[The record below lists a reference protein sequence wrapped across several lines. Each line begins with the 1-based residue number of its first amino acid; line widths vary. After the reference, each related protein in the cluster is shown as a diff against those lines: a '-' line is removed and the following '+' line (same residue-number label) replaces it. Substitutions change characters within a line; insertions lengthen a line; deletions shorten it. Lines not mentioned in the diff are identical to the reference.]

1 MWLGIS
7 LDAKAEAANM
17 KAIAAKWEAE
27 VAKAEAEA
35 VKAEPEAVKAEA
47 EAAKAAKAEKAEA
60 EVVKKNARCELS
72 HMITQ
77 EWEHFG
83 LPWRSLEDTE
93 KQAIVC
99 DILREMVKV
108 YCENFNYMFD
118 SVDSSGERTFTLEE
132 SNSRALAT
140 CAFLLKHQDPCNW
153 YTTLPERDSCD
164 WETESQ
170 AMFDRQTPS
179 NKGTKRGN
187 SGRKGGKGAKRGK
200 GTKRGNSGRKKVA
213 PPKA

>member
-1 MWLGIS
+1 MWTGRS
-7 LDAKAEAANM
+7 LDAEVEAAKAEA
-17 KAIAAKWEAE
+17 KAMAAKSEAE

-35 VKAEPEAVKAEA
+35 AKAEA
-47 EAAKAAKAEKAEA
+47 EAVEEAKAEKAKVEA
-60 EVVKKNARCELS
+60 AKENARLVLS
-72 HMITQ
+72 RMIRK
-77 EWEHFG
+77 EWKPFG
-83 LPWRSLEDTE
+83 LPWRSLKDSE
-93 KQAIVC
+93 KKAIEC

-108 YCENFNYMFD
+108 YCEDFEYMFKY
-118 SVDSSGERTFTLEE
+118 VGHAGERCFTLEQ
-132 SNSRALAT
+132 SNAGALTT
-140 CAFLLKHQDPCNW
+140 CEFLLKQDPCNW
-153 YTTLPERDSCD
+153 YTTLSERDSCD